1 MEISWEIL
9 KSFEYDKILELLVAL
24 CICPATKERAQNLL
38 PLPAD
43 FLPEYL
49 ETVRELQELL
59 RFDGDIPFGEF
70 PDIRPILTVLGVS
83 GSRLSLEEARKI
95 YRFLLLCHDVRHF
108 VEERR
113 LTSKYPLLSSWYF
126 RKIPEF
132 SEVLHYL
139 AGVFSKDGQIL
150 DTASERLWNIRKKM
164 EDVKARIEDVLHR
177 MVQDAKIS
185 RYLQESFYTVRKGR
199 YVLPVK
205 SQFRGMVKGLVVD
218 YSASGSTLFV
228 EPWSVAELSGEL
240 EVLATLEEEE
250 IARILFLVTERL
262 RPLRQSLQ
270 EAFASLVELDLARA
284 KVKLGERWK
293 GNVPRVGGDT
303 LSVHEGRHPLLGDRA
318 IPFNLEI
325 PRERNIVL
333 VSGPNGGGKT
343 VLVKALALLVVLTF
357 CGIPAP
363 LSKDSSIPLYRHLF
377 VDVGDHQNLESSL
390 STFTSRMV
398 FLRDALQDAGPLSLF
413 VIDELGAGTDPN
425 EGAAIGMAILEYL
438 RKQGA
443 TCVATTH
450 LPKLREYALQCPYV
464 LPASFSFDP
473 ETLQPT
479 YRLIVGCV
487 EGSYGI
493 TIAERVGIPKEI
505 IENALSFLHQEEAK
519 LNELLIALSQE
530 RARAEELRRDLE
542 QKIAEVTKEKEEVV
556 LLKKALESERRHLRR
571 ALRDELEA
579 YLKEKEK
586 EIARLVGELRK
597 AQELDAQ
604 LYRQL
609 RDVLAEGHNR
619 LASLQDAPE
628 PEEEFHE
635 GDTVFVDPLG
645 HGVVLAIDAKRK
657 EVLVAVGN
665 RKVRVTPDRLKRSDS
680 SYPQSMPSA
689 QPPSFFLKNR
699 ISNEVVIRALRKE
712 EALLVLERYLDQAIL
727 AGFKTVYII
736 HGKGEGRLRQATHE
750 FLRNHPHVQ
759 DFRLGRPEEGG
770 LGVTVVTLR
779 E

>member
-9 KSFEYDKILELLVAL
+9 KSFEYDKILELLVTL

-38 PLPAD
+38 PFPAD
-43 FLPEYL
+43 SLPEYL
-49 ETVRELQELL
+49 EMVRELQELL

-185 RYLQESFYTVRKGR
+185 RYLQEPFYTVRKGR

-303 LSVHEGRHPLLGDRA
+303 LSVREGRHPLLGDRA

-377 VDVGDHQNLESSL
+377 VDVGDHQNLENSL

-398 FLRDALQDAGPLSLF
+398 FLRDALQGAGPLSLF
-413 VIDELGAGTDPN
+413 VIDELGAGTDPS

-438 RKQGA
+438 RKRGA

-464 LPASFSFDP
+464 LPASLSFDP

-505 IENALSFLHQEEAK
+505 IENALSFLHREEAK

-542 QKIAEVTKEKEEVV
+542 QKIAEVTKEREEMV

-579 YLKEKEK
+579 YLKEKER

-645 HGVVLAIDAKRK
+645 HGVVLAVDAKRK
-657 EVLVAVGN
+657 EILVVVGN

-680 SYPQSMPSA
+680 SYPQSTPSA

-736 HGKGEGRLRQATHE
+736 HGKGEGKLRQATHE